1 MNVLNALNVRICN
14 FAHGKCASY
23 MMTEEAGMEAL
34 TPVKVVELLDRYIV
48 GQQEAKRAVAV
59 ALRMLV

>member
-1 MNVLNALNVRICN
+1 MIVVY
-14 FAHGKCASY
+14 GW
-23 MMTEEAGMEAL
+23 MTDELGMEAL
-34 TPVKVVELLDRYIV
+34 TPSKVVELLDRHIV

>member
-1 MNVLNALNVRICN
+1 MHLKHEKYYVNTIVVY
-14 FAHGKCASY
+14 GW
-23 MMTEEAGMEAL
+23 MTDELGMEAL
-34 TPVKVVELLDRYIV
+34 TPSKVVELLDRHIV